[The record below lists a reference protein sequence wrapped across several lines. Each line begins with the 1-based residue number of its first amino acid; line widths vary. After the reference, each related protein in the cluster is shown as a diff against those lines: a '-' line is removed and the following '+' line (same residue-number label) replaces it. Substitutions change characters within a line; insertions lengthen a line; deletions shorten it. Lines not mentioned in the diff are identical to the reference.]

1 MKGLGTSHTRHL
13 SDSCDPSSGHLEAL
27 YAQKTGTMPRSPY
40 LLSPTM
46 DPYGNMDPH
55 LYPSANS
62 GSLPPECLLPLNN
75 QLSNSSTFPRIHY
88 NSYDPSD
95 FSAPVEGIGGMRTG
109 TLGASMSMGM
119 GSGRGMAELSGRTSM
134 ITSGSA
140 TISHHMTKNQTPHS
154 LLEFEKQLPGG
165 RDGFSTLQFHR
176 TSAAAAG
183 KQRTDSPGRIRYML
197 HSVQKL
203 FAKSQ
208 SLESH
213 HMKGNING
221 RSTSS
226 GGGSSGTDDGGKHN
240 RRAKSKDRG
249 TKSEAAAKRRPRS
262 NMSGYW
268 SSDDLDSSDVSSFHN
283 PMAMMTVGRSSGHES
298 QAGQN
303 KYIHS
308 GYNTISSS
316 KTSNDM
322 KYQTLAA
329 PTSGGGNGL
338 GGARNVLL
346 NESDY
351 MKGGSWSALT
361 MGQPRQVIQKGSATL
376 DRSLL
381 KSRSCQQELTC
392 NYLQVGRRGDWSSSL
407 GRSGGANEIPCRR
420 MRSGSYVK
428 AMADIED
435 SEDSEGSPK
444 PSPKSAARRQ
454 SYLRATQHSL
464 SDQLP
469 PRNCLPALRELANN
483 RSLDNLD
490 CIGGTG
496 SPVPHWDDDDFSHA
510 CSTLGRRS
518 RMGQLR
524 ELDMSHHYEDRSS
537 DSTFRDSRS
546 HSQDNPEPPDLP
558 MPTCFRSRSHSYLR
572 AIQAGCSQDDDVA
585 SIDSGSLP
593 PTDTTVRTYGTS
605 TDGLSTQWKT
615 WKEQFGSYLIATG
628 LDKAP
633 KEKQL
638 AIFLQRL
645 GAERPRIIPTHTV
658 SCITTSRKTAPPP
671 VPPRTTSKPFISV
684 TVQSSTESAQD
695 NYLEQ
700 RSEVNSQSS
709 HAHSNS
715 SDSLDSTRAN
725 SLARGLPRPPH
736 IIPTPIAV
744 PREPLIPST
753 ANASTETSDSSLIL
767 HESMRSGLNHSA
779 DEPLVVPV
787 PRRKLSSI
795 GIQVDC
801 IQEVPQEESPPPAKF
816 QSIGV
821 QVEDGWQP
829 GHHSSMASKQDT
841 ESDKQDTSAVPHI
854 SQATPTDKKVMVSS
868 GSQSLS
874 SPPEQDSLDN
884 GDTTGDAS
892 SPPPPR
898 QFLNR
903 STTRSSSS
911 SFSES
916 LDPALDPSSLP
927 PPDPWLESGN
937 GSSSIAPQS
946 VSGGGTL
953 CRRDGHWFLK
963 LLQAETG
970 RMEGWCQQMDQETK
984 DNQLSDEVL
993 GKVRSAVGSA
1003 QLLMSQ
1009 KFQQFRGL
1017 CEQNVNVN
1025 TNPRPTPQDLAGF
1038 WDLLQLS
1045 IEDISLKFDELYHLK
1060 SNDWQPVLS
1069 ATERS
1074 PSERKDEEKAPTP
1087 ASRKAAKGRPSL
1099 GREKSA
1105 DSSSTPSSA
1114 SAEKQRQEARR
1125 RLLAAKKAAS
1135 FRQNSATESSDSIEI
1150 YVPEA
1155 QTRL

>member
-1 MKGLGTSHTRHL
+1 
-13 SDSCDPSSGHLEAL
+13 
-27 YAQKTGTMPRSPY
+27 
-40 LLSPTM
+40 
-46 DPYGNMDPH
+46 
-55 LYPSANS
+55 
-62 GSLPPECLLPLNN
+62 N
-75 QLSNSSTFPRIHY
+75 Q
-88 NSYDPSD
+88 
-95 FSAPVEGIGGMRTG
+95 A
-109 TLGASMSMGM
+109 
-119 GSGRGMAELSGRTSM
+119 
-134 ITSGSA
+134 
-140 TISHHMTKNQTPHS
+140 PHS
-154 LLEFEKQLPGG
+154 LLEFDKQLAGG

-176 TSAAAAG
+176 TSAVTAG

-213 HMKGNING
+213 HMKGNVNG
-221 RSTSS
+221 RSTGS

-249 TKSEAAAKRRPRS
+249 TKSEATAKRRPRS

-268 SSDDLDSSDVSSFHN
+268 SSDDLDSNDISSFHN
-283 PMAMMTVGRSSGHES
+283 TMAMMTLGRPAGQES
-298 QAGQN
+298 HGGQN

-316 KTSNDM
+316 KSSNDM

-329 PTSGGGNGL
+329 PMSGGGNGL
-338 GGARNVLL
+338 EGPGNVLM
-346 NESDY
+346 NDN

-361 MGQPRQVIQKGSATL
+361 MGQPKQVLQKGSATL

-381 KSRSCQQELTC
+381 KSRSCQPELTC
-392 NYLQVGRRGDWSSSL
+392 NYLQVGRR
-407 GRSGGANEIPCRR
+407 EIPCRR

-428 AMADIED
+428 AMADMED

-444 PSPKSAARRQ
+444 PSPKTAARRQ

-469 PRNCLPALRELANN
+469 PRCLPSLRELANN

-496 SPVPHWDDDDFSHA
+496 SPVPHWDDDDFGHA

-518 RMGQLR
+518 CMGQQIR
-524 ELDMSHHYEDRSS
+524 DLDMSHHYEDRSS

-546 HSQDNPEPPDLP
+546 HSQDNPDPPDLP

-585 SIDSGSLP
+585 SLDSGSLP

-605 TDGLSTQWKT
+605 T
-615 WKEQFGSYLIATG
+615 
-628 LDKAP
+628 
-633 KEKQL
+633 
-638 AIFLQRL
+638 
-645 GAERPRIIPTHTV
+645 
-658 SCITTSRKTAPPP
+658 CITTCKKAAPPP

-695 NYLEQ
+695 NYLEHQDQ

-736 IIPTPIAV
+736 IIPTPIAI
-744 PREPLIPST
+744 PREPLVSTT
-753 ANASTETSDSSLIL
+753 ANASTETSDSSLVL
-767 HESMRSGLNHSA
+767 HESMKSGLSNSA
-779 DEPLVVPV
+779 DEALVVPV

-801 IQEVPQEESPPPAKF
+801 IQEVPREESPPLAKF

-821 QVEDGWQP
+821 QVEDGWP
-829 GHHSSMASKQDT
+829 DRPSSMASKQDT
-841 ESDKQDTSAVPHI
+841 VSDKQDITVVPHV
-854 SQATPTDKKVMVSS
+854 SQAKPTEKKVMVSS
-868 GSQSLS
+868 ASQSLS

-884 GDTTGDAS
+884 GDTPGDAS

-984 DNQLSDEVL
+984 DNQLSEEL

-1017 CEQNVNVN
+1017 CEQNLNVN
-1025 TNPRPTPQDLAGF
+1025 ANPRPTPQDLAGF

-1045 IEDISLKFDELYHLK
+1045 IEDISLKFDDLYHLK
-1060 SNDWQPVLS
+1060 SNDWQFQG
-1069 ATERS
+1069 
-1074 PSERKDEEKAPTP
+1074 EEKAPTP

-1105 DSSSTPSSA
+1105 DSSSTSSSA

-1135 FRQNSATESSDSIEI
+1135 FRQNSATESADSIEI

>member
-1 MKGLGTSHTRHL
+1 MKGLGTNRNRHL
-13 SDSCDPSSGHLEAL
+13 SDSCEPSSNHPEAL
-27 YAQKTGTMPRSPY
+27 YSQRTSTLPRSPY

-46 DPYGNMDPH
+46 DHYGTMDPH
-55 LYPSANS
+55 LYQPANPA
-62 GSLPPECLLPLNN
+62 SLPPDCMVPLNN

-88 NSYDPSD
+88 NSYDQSD
-95 FSAPVEGIGGMRTG
+95 FSPPGDSIGGISTG
-109 TLGASMSMGM
+109 TMGTSMSMGLGTGM
-119 GSGRGMAELSGRTSM
+119 GMAGLSGRTPM

-140 TISHHMTKNQTPHS
+140 TISHHMTKNQAPPS
-154 LLEFEKQLPGG
+154 LLEFDKQLPGG
-165 RDGFSTLQFHR
+165 CDGFSTLQFHR
-176 TSAAAAG
+176 TSAAADA

-213 HMKGNING
+213 NMKGNVNG
-221 RSTSS
+221 RSTGS
-226 GGGSSGTDDGGKHN
+226 GGGSSGTDDGGKQN
-240 RRAKSKDRG
+240 RRSKSKDRG
-249 TKSEAAAKRRPRS
+249 TKSEATAKRRPRS

-268 SSDDLDSSDVSSFHN
+268 SSDDLDSSDLSSYHN
-283 PMAMMTVGRSSGHES
+283 TMAMMTLGRPTGQES
-298 QAGQN
+298 HGGQSR
-303 KYIHS
+303 YIHS

-316 KTSNDM
+316 KSSNDM
-322 KYQTLAA
+322 KYQALPMPGAGV
-329 PTSGGGNGL
+329 GGGL
-338 GGARNVLL
+338 GSTGGMVL
-346 NESDY
+346 NDNDY
-351 MKGGSWSALT
+351 MKGGSWSTLT

-376 DRSLL
+376 DRSML
-381 KSRSCQQELTC
+381 KSKSCQQELTC
-392 NYLQVGRRGDWSSSL
+392 NYLQVGRRGDWSSTL

-428 AMADIED
+428 AMGDMED
-435 SEDSEGSPK
+435 SDDSEGSPK

-454 SYLRATQHSL
+454 SYLRATQQSL

-469 PRNCLPALRELANN
+469 PRNCLPSLRELSSN

-490 CIGGTG
+490 CIGGT
-496 SPVPHWDDDDFSHA
+496 SSSLPRWDDDDFSQA

-518 RMGQLR
+518 CLGQLR
-524 ELDMSHHYEDRSS
+524 DLEMSHHYEDRSS
-537 DSTFRDSRS
+537 ESTFRDSRS
-546 HSQDNPEPPDLP
+546 HSQDNSEPPDLP

-572 AIQAGCSQDDDVA
+572 AIQAGCSQDDDTA
-585 SIDSGSLP
+585 SLDSGCSP
-593 PTDTTVRTYGTS
+593 PLTDSTVRTYSTS
-605 TDGLSTQWKT
+605 TVST
-615 WKEQFGSYLIATG
+615 
-628 LDKAP
+628 
-633 KEKQL
+633 
-638 AIFLQRL
+638 
-645 GAERPRIIPTHTV
+645 
-658 SCITTSRKTAPPP
+658 CITTCKKTAPPP
-671 VPPRTTSKPFISV
+671 VPPRTTSKPYISV

-695 NYLEQ
+695 NYLDQ
-700 RSEVNSQSS
+700 QDRRSEVNSQSS

-725 SLARGLPRPPH
+725 SLARGIPRPPH
-736 IIPTPIAV
+736 IIPTPIAT
-744 PREPLIPST
+744 PREPVAPTTS
-753 ANASTETSDSSLIL
+753 NAATETSDPAIQN
-767 HESMRSGLNHSA
+767 ESVKLGLNKGNLVA
-779 DEPLVVPV
+779 EEPLVAPI

-801 IQEVPQEESPPPAKF
+801 IQEVPREETPPLAKF

-821 QVEDGWQP
+821 QVEDGWQLS
-829 GHHSSMASKQDT
+829 GSSNMASKQETDSDT
-841 ESDKQDTSAVPHI
+841 QDVPFI
-854 SQATPTDKKVMVSS
+854 SYVSNAKHSEKKVMVNSA
-868 GSQSLS
+868 SQSMS
-874 SPPEQDSLDN
+874 SPPGQDSLDN
-884 GDTTGDAS
+884 GDTTGGVS

-898 QFLNR
+898 QILNR

-937 GSSSIAPQS
+937 GNSSSIPQS
-946 VSGGGTL
+946 GGGGTL

-970 RMEGWCQQMDQETK
+970 RMEGWCQQMEQETK
-984 DNQLSDEVL
+984 DNQLSEEVL

-1003 QLLMSQ
+1003 QLLISQ

-1017 CEQNVNVN
+1017 CEQNLNVN
-1025 TNPRPTPQDLAGF
+1025 ANPRPTAQDLAGF

-1060 SNDWQPVLS
+1060 SNDWQPVPS
-1069 ATERS
+1069 AAAHS
-1074 PSERKDEEKAPTP
+1074 PPERKDEEKATPP
-1087 ASRKAAKGRPSL
+1087 ASKKPGKGRPLL

-1105 DSSSTPSSA
+1105 DSSSNSSSA
-1114 SAEKQRQEARR
+1114 SAEKQRQEARK

-1135 FRQNSATESSDSIEI
+1135 FRQNSATESADSIEI